1 MPAKRGRPVRVAMR
15 RWVNDE
21 GYVARITAIIESR
34 DKTNEETLTNV
45 AFALEALARETVPA
59 EALTRRRLSTLRR
72 LARFATPSFIAR
84 TLVSWRLGLEDRIL
98 REIPKR
104 PDLKNI
110 AELCWA

>member
-1 MPAKRGRPVRVAMR
+1 
-15 RWVNDE
+15 
-21 GYVARITAIIESR
+21 
-34 DKTNEETLTNV
+34 
-45 AFALEALARETVPA
+45 
-59 EALTRRRLSTLRR
+59 LRR

-104 PDLKNI
+104 PDLQNI